1 MAKPKFIVIFKGA
14 NNKLDKVRDRKMNF
28 LTGHVVKYVNKIPV
42 EFAELEDFRK
52 MNILLSILQVM
63 V

>member
-28 LTGHVVKYVNKIPV
+28 LTGHVKYVNKIPV